1 MRVKKFLI
9 FPKERDLPLCDVSCA
24 RSHASKNVSGRII
37 ASQWEQAGPSVDLRK
52 DFSKAAA
59 FPVLERGQ

>member
-1 MRVKKFLI
+1 MFRVQDPTQVKTSRKGALS
-9 FPKERDLPLCDVSCA
+9 RHNGN
-24 RSHASKNVSGRII
+24 R
-37 ASQWEQAGPSVDLRK
+37 PSIDLRK

>member
-1 MRVKKFLI
+1 MFRVQDPTRVKT
-9 FPKERDLPLCDVSCA
+9 
-24 RSHASKNVSGRII
+24 
-37 ASQWEQAGPSVDLRK
+37 SQGALSRHNGEQAGPSVDLRK